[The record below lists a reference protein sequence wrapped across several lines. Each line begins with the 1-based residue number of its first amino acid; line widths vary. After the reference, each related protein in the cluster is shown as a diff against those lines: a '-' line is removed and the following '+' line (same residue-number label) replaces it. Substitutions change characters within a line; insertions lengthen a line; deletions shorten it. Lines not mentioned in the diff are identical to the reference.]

1 MPSLC
6 HHCLRG
12 ESCWGAASRSQHC
25 SEMGKLRLEQ
35 SRREKEQWQQCF
47 VFLLKWILEQLEEIF
62 FFISP
67 SPLFG

>member
-1 MPSLC
+1 
-6 HHCLRG
+6 
-12 ESCWGAASRSQHC
+12 
-25 SEMGKLRLEQ
+25 MGKLRLEQ
-35 SRREKEQWQQCF
+35 SRREKEWQQCF